1 MTNQI
6 AQTNERSVT
15 FEANGEQVTL
25 SPSTVKRFL
34 VNGND
39 NISTQETVM
48 FINLCKYQHLNPFLN
63 EAYIIKYGNKPAQL
77 ITSKEAF
84 MKRAESN
91 PQYNGF
97 KAGCIVLRNDE
108 VVYTNGAFILDT
120 DKLLGGWA
128 EVSRKDRNIPV
139 RVELS
144 MKEFSKNQSTWK
156 SMPATMIRKTAIV
169 NALRE
174 TFPDTLGGMYTEDDN
189 LKADNHTTAER
200 HDVTPQEE
208 QAQALVDQALK
219 PDDEVKE
226 KAEEKEVTEFVEVD
240 GEGEPNNEQ
249 SELFNHWGEP
259 NNTNAE

>member
-1 MTNQI
+1 MTNELT
-6 AQTNERSVT
+6 QTKEKSVT

-25 SPSTVKRFL
+25 SPSTVKNFL
-34 VNGND
+34 VNGNE

-63 EAYIIKYGNKPAQL
+63 EAYIIKYGSKPAQL

-97 KAGCIVLRNDE
+97 KAGCIVLRNND

-128 EVSRKDRNIPV
+128 EVSRKDRDIPV

-156 SMPATMIRKTAIV
+156 TMPATMIRKTAIV

-174 TFPDTLGGMYTEDDN
+174 AFPDTLGGMYTEDDN
-189 LKADNHTTAER
+189 LKTETRTSTEEKRN
-200 HDVTPQEE
+200 VTPKGKKAQELLEQALKSDQPENEEPQFEEVAGEEE
-208 QAQALVDQALK
+208 QA
-219 PDDEVKE
+219 
-226 KAEEKEVTEFVEVD
+226 
-240 GEGEPNNEQ
+240 NEQ
-249 SELFNHWGEP
+249 GELLDHWGNP
-259 NNTNAE
+259 TDAK

>member
-1 MTNQI
+1 MTNELT
-6 AQTNERSVT
+6 QTKEKSVT

-25 SPSTVKRFL
+25 SPSTVKNFL
-34 VNGND
+34 VNGNE
-39 NISTQETVM
+39 NISMQETVM

-63 EAYIIKYGNKPAQL
+63 EAYIIKYGSKPAQL

-97 KAGCIVLRNDE
+97 KAGCIVLRNND

-128 EVSRKDRNIPV
+128 EVSRKDRDIPV

-144 MKEFSKNQSTWK
+144 MKEFSKNQSTWRT
-156 SMPATMIRKTAIV
+156 MPATMIRKTAIV

-189 LKADNHTTAER
+189 LKTDSHTQSVK
-200 HDVTPQEE
+200 HDVTPKKEK
-208 QAQALVDQALK
+208 AQALVNQALEAEEPEQK
-219 PDDEVKE
+219 QV
-226 KAEEKEVTEFVEVD
+226 EEKEEQDSEQGELLDHFGIPID
-240 GEGEPNNEQ
+240 GK
-249 SELFNHWGEP
+249 
-259 NNTNAE
+259 

>member
-1 MTNQI
+1 MNELT
-6 AQTNERSVT
+6 QTKEKSVT

-25 SPSTVKRFL
+25 SPSTVKNFL
-34 VNGND
+34 VNGNE

-63 EAYIIKYGNKPAQL
+63 EAYIIKYGSKPAQL

-97 KAGCIVLRNDE
+97 KAGCIVLRNND
-108 VVYTNGAFILDT
+108 VVYTNGAVILHT
-120 DKLLGGWA
+120 DKLIGGWG
-128 EVSRKDRNIPV
+128 EVSRKDRDIPV

-144 MKEFSKNQSTWK
+144 MKEFSKNQSTWRT
-156 SMPATMIRKTAIV
+156 MPATMIRKTAIV

-189 LKADNHTTAER
+189 LKTDSHTQSEK
-200 HDVTPQEE
+200 HDVTPNEEKAQE
-208 QAQALVDQALK
+208 LVKQALK
-219 PDDEVKE
+219 AEEPEQKQV
-226 KAEEKEVTEFVEVD
+226 EEKEEQDSEQGELLDHFGMPID
-240 GEGEPNNEQ
+240 GK
-249 SELFNHWGEP
+249 
-259 NNTNAE
+259 

>member
-1 MTNQI
+1 MDELTNVK
-6 AQTNERSVT
+6 EKSVT

-25 SPSTVKRFL
+25 SPSTVKNFL
-34 VNGND
+34 VNGNE

-63 EAYIIKYGNKPAQL
+63 EAYIIKYGSKPAQL

-97 KAGCIVLRNDE
+97 KAGCIVLRNND

-128 EVSRKDRNIPV
+128 EVSRKDRDIPV

-156 SMPATMIRKTAIV
+156 TMPATMIRKTAIV

-174 TFPDTLGGMYTEDDN
+174 TFPDTLGGMYTEDDS
-189 LKADNHTTAER
+189 LKTDNHTVAET
-200 HDVTPQEE
+200 HDVTPQKE
-208 QAQALVDQALK
+208 QAQELVDQALK
-219 PDDEVKE
+219 SD
-226 KAEEKEVTEFVEVD
+226 
-240 GEGEPNNEQ
+240 Q
-249 SELFNHWGEP
+249 SENEETQFEEVSGKEEQADEQGELLDHWGNP
-259 NNTNAE
+259 TDAK

>member
-1 MTNQI
+1 MTNEL
-6 AQTNERSVT
+6 TETKEKSVT

-25 SPSTVKRFL
+25 SPSTVKNFL
-34 VNGND
+34 VNGNE
-39 NISTQETVM
+39 NISMQETVM

-63 EAYIIKYGNKPAQL
+63 EAYIIKYGSKPAQL

-97 KAGCIVLRNDE
+97 KAGCIVLRNND

-128 EVSRKDRNIPV
+128 EVSRKDRDIPV

-156 SMPATMIRKTAIV
+156 TMPATMIRKTAIV

-189 LKADNHTTAER
+189 LKTDSHAQTEK
-200 HDVTPQEE
+200 HDVTPKEE
-208 QAQALVDQALK
+208 KAQALVKQALK
-219 PDDEVKE
+219 
-226 KAEEKEVTEFVEVD
+226 AEEPEQKQAEENSEKEEQDSEQGELLDHFGMPID
-240 GEGEPNNEQ
+240 GE
-249 SELFNHWGEP
+249 
-259 NNTNAE
+259 

>member
-1 MTNQI
+1 MNELT
-6 AQTNERSVT
+6 QTKEKSVT

-25 SPSTVKRFL
+25 SPSTVKNFL
-34 VNGND
+34 VNGNE

-63 EAYIIKYGNKPAQL
+63 EAYIIKYGSKPAQL

-97 KAGCIVLRNDE
+97 KAGCIVLRNND

-128 EVSRKDRNIPV
+128 EVSRKDRDIPV

-144 MKEFSKNQSTWK
+144 MKEFSKNQSTWRT
-156 SMPATMIRKTAIV
+156 MPATMIRKTAIV

-189 LKADNHTTAER
+189 LKTDSHTQSEK
-200 HDVTPQEE
+200 HDVTPNEEKAQE
-208 QAQALVDQALK
+208 LVKQALK
-219 PDDEVKE
+219 AEEPEQKQV
-226 KAEEKEVTEFVEVD
+226 EEKEEQDSEQGELLDHFGMPID
-240 GEGEPNNEQ
+240 GK
-249 SELFNHWGEP
+249 
-259 NNTNAE
+259 

>member
-1 MTNQI
+1 MANELTQI
-6 AQTNERSVT
+6 KEKSVT

-25 SPSTVKRFL
+25 SPSTVKKFL
-34 VNGND
+34 VNGNE
-39 NISTQETVM
+39 NISMQETVM

-63 EAYIIKYGNKPAQL
+63 EAYIIKYGSKPAQL

-97 KAGCIVLRNDE
+97 KAGCIVLRNND

-128 EVSRKDRNIPV
+128 EVSRKDRDIPV
-139 RVELS
+139 RVEIS

-156 SMPATMIRKTAIV
+156 TMPATMIRKTAIV

-189 LKADNHTTAER
+189 LKSENREVTER
-200 HDVTPQEE
+200 QDVTPQGKK
-208 QAQALVDQALK
+208 AQALVDQVLK
-219 PDDEVKE
+219 ANEETQKVDE
-226 KAEEKEVTEFVEVD
+226 EEPTEFVEAD
-240 GEGEPNNEQ
+240 EEGEQSNEQ
-249 SELFNHWGEP
+249 GELLDHWGNP
-259 NNTNAE
+259 TNPE

>member
-1 MTNQI
+1 MTNELT
-6 AQTNERSVT
+6 QTKEKSVT

-25 SPSTVKRFL
+25 SPSTVKNFL
-34 VNGND
+34 VNGNE
-39 NISTQETVM
+39 NISMQETVM

-63 EAYIIKYGNKPAQL
+63 EAYIIKYGSKPAQL

-97 KAGCIVLRNDE
+97 KAGCIVLRNND

-128 EVSRKDRNIPV
+128 EVSRKDRDIPV

-156 SMPATMIRKTAIV
+156 TMPATMIRKTAIV

-189 LKADNHTTAER
+189 LKTDSHTQSVK
-200 HDVTPQEE
+200 HDVTPKKEK
-208 QAQALVDQALK
+208 AQALVNQALEAEEPEQK
-219 PDDEVKE
+219 QV
-226 KAEEKEVTEFVEVD
+226 EEKEEQDSEQGELLDHFGIPID
-240 GEGEPNNEQ
+240 GK
-249 SELFNHWGEP
+249 
-259 NNTNAE
+259 

>member
-1 MTNQI
+1 
-6 AQTNERSVT
+6 
-15 FEANGEQVTL
+15 
-25 SPSTVKRFL
+25 
-34 VNGND
+34 
-39 NISTQETVM
+39 M

-63 EAYIIKYGNKPAQL
+63 EAYIIKYGSKPAQL

-97 KAGCIVLRNDE
+97 KAGCIVLRNND

-128 EVSRKDRNIPV
+128 EVSRKDRDIPV

-144 MKEFSKNQSTWK
+144 MKEFSKNQSTWRT
-156 SMPATMIRKTAIV
+156 MPATMIRKTAIV

-189 LKADNHTTAER
+189 LKTDSHTQSEK
-200 HDVTPQEE
+200 HDVTPNEEKAQE
-208 QAQALVDQALK
+208 LVKQALK
-219 PDDEVKE
+219 AEEPEQKQV
-226 KAEEKEVTEFVEVD
+226 EEKEEQDSEQGELLDHFGMPID
-240 GEGEPNNEQ
+240 GK
-249 SELFNHWGEP
+249 
-259 NNTNAE
+259 

>member
-1 MTNQI
+1 MTNEL
-6 AQTNERSVT
+6 TETKEKPVT

-25 SPSTVKRFL
+25 SPSTVKNFL
-34 VNGND
+34 VNGNE
-39 NISTQETVM
+39 NISMQETVM

-63 EAYIIKYGNKPAQL
+63 EAYIIKYGSKPAQL

-97 KAGCIVLRNDE
+97 KAGCIVLRNNE
-108 VVYTNGAFILDT
+108 VIYTNGAFILST

-128 EVSRKDRNIPV
+128 EVSRKDRDIPV

-144 MKEFSKNQSTWK
+144 MKEFSKNQSTWRT
-156 SMPATMIRKTAIV
+156 MPATMIRKTAIV

-189 LKADNHTTAER
+189 LKTDSHTQSEK
-200 HDVTPQEE
+200 HDVTPKEEKAQE
-208 QAQALVDQALK
+208 LVKQALK
-219 PDDEVKE
+219 AEEPEQKQV
-226 KAEEKEVTEFVEVD
+226 EEKEEQDSEQGELLDHFGMPID
-240 GEGEPNNEQ
+240 GK
-249 SELFNHWGEP
+249 
-259 NNTNAE
+259 

>member
-6 AQTNERSVT
+6 TQKNEKSVT

-25 SPSTVKRFL
+25 SPSTVKNFL
-34 VNGND
+34 ANGNE
-39 NISTQETVM
+39 NISMQETVM

-63 EAYIIKYGNKPAQL
+63 EAYIIKYGSKPAQL

-97 KAGCIVLRNDE
+97 SAGCIVLRNND

-128 EVSRKDRNIPV
+128 KVSRKDRDIPI
-139 RVELS
+139 RIEIS
-144 MKEFSKNQSTWK
+144 MKEFSKSQSTWK
-156 SMPATMIRKTAIV
+156 TMPATMIRKTAIV

-174 TFPDTLGGMYTEDDN
+174 AFPDTLGGMFTEDDN
-189 LKADNHTTAER
+189 LKTDNNVVNEK
-200 HDVTPQEE
+200 HDITPQEE
-208 QAQALVDQALK
+208 KAQALVAKAL
-219 PDDEVKE
+219 ETNSKE
-226 KAEEKEVTEFVEVD
+226 NE
-240 GEGEPNNEQ
+240 EQ
-249 SELFNHWGEP
+249 SEATEFEEVSEKEEQANEQGELLDHWGNP
-259 NNTNAE
+259 TNTK

>member
-1 MTNQI
+1 MTNELT
-6 AQTNERSVT
+6 QTKEKSVT

-25 SPSTVKRFL
+25 SPSTVKNFL
-34 VNGND
+34 VNGNE

-63 EAYIIKYGNKPAQL
+63 EAYIIKYGSKPAQL

-97 KAGCIVLRNDE
+97 KAGCIVLRNND

-128 EVSRKDRNIPV
+128 EVSRKDRDIPV

-156 SMPATMIRKTAIV
+156 TMPATMIRKTAIV

-189 LKADNHTTAER
+189 LKTDNHTVAER
-200 HDVTPQEE
+200 HDVTPQKE
-208 QAQALVDQALK
+208 QAQELVDQALK
-219 PDDEVKE
+219 SDQPENEEPQFEEVSG
-226 KAEEKEVTEFVEVD
+226 EEEQA
-240 GEGEPNNEQ
+240 NEQ
-249 SELFNHWGEP
+249 GELLDHWGNP
-259 NNTNAE
+259 TDAK